1 MININAYNY
10 HFSIGSNC
18 RVATSLIE
26 LNLRKFSTNFDWGFF
41 TPKSF
46 YLAYIDNFQELINF
60 SHNKLSQSEN
70 TYQHIIDNWI
80 SKYNFKPYMFR
91 FAHRS
96 HKNEDTVRRRAIRL
110 KDTIENGNNK
120 ILFIYNHIPIH
131 LMSDR
136 AHKKWSNKLLKE
148 EGEDIFDLKYLQLLK
163 DVLPDN
169 VDLLL
174 LHYEELNMK
183 FKNVYCQFI
192 NYEESEVKH
201 KDWDQQLIIKH
212 IKSLLN

>member
-1 MININAYNY
+1 
-10 HFSIGSNC
+10 
-18 RVATSLIE
+18 
-26 LNLRKFSTNFDWGFF
+26 
-41 TPKSF
+41 
-46 YLAYIDNFQELINF
+46 
-60 SHNKLSQSEN
+60 
-70 TYQHIIDNWI
+70 
-80 SKYNFKPYMFR
+80 
-91 FAHRS
+91 
-96 HKNEDTVRRRAIRL
+96 
-110 KDTIENGNNK
+110 
-120 ILFIYNHIPIH
+120 
-131 LMSDR
+131 MSDR
-136 AHKKWSNKLLKE
+136 VHKKWSNKLLKE

>member
-10 HFSIGSNC
+10 HFSIGCNC
-18 RVATSLIE
+18 RGANSLRA
-26 LNLRKFSTNFDWGFF
+26 LKLRKFSTIFDWGFF

-60 SHNKLSQSEN
+60 SHNKLSQF
-70 TYQHIIDNWI
+70 D
-80 SKYNFKPYMFR
+80 FKPYMFR
-91 FAHRS
+91 FAHGS

-120 ILFIYNHIPIH
+120 ILFIYNHLPIH
-131 LMSDR
+131 LMQDR
-136 AHKKWSNKLLKE
+136 VHKKWSNRLLKE

-174 LHYEELNMK
+174 FHYEELNMK

-192 NYEESEVKH
+192 NYEECEVKH
-201 KDWDQQLIIKH
+201 IDWEQQLIIKH